1 MKMLNKQCM
10 LIIVL
15 WFFLPQSIAEELQ
28 NSPTAQDASVMK
40 VPLSLLNPRVTM
52 QTFSEAMQAVSK
64 GDKKQLDKAISTLDL
79 SNIASVIE
87 KEKGKEL
94 AHSLYLVIE
103 RSKQII
109 LTDIPEVPRTEEYV
123 FGTYSQGTVKITK
136 QFDGRWLFSKD
147 SLSAVPD
154 ILEGLLKV
162 SGNNGTINPQ
172 VKLPVQNKLS
182 ITRSFKR

>member
-64 GDKKQLDKAISTLDL
+64 GDKKQ
-79 SNIASVIE
+79 
-87 KEKGKEL
+87 
-94 AHSLYLVIE
+94 
-103 RSKQII
+103 
-109 LTDIPEVPRTEEYV
+109 
-123 FGTYSQGTVKITK
+123 
-136 QFDGRWLFSKD
+136 
-147 SLSAVPD
+147 
-154 ILEGLLKV
+154 
-162 SGNNGTINPQ
+162 
-172 VKLPVQNKLS
+172 
-182 ITRSFKR
+182 

>member
-1 MKMLNKQCM
+1 ML
-10 LIIVL
+10 LIAL
-15 WFFLPQSIAEELQ
+15 WFILPLSIAEELQ
-28 NSPTAQDASVMK
+28 NSPAAQDAIVMK

-94 AHSLYLVIE
+94 AHLLYLVIE
-103 RSKQII
+103 RSKEVI
-109 LTDIPEVPRTEEYV
+109 LADIPEVPRTEEYV

-136 QFDGRWLFSKD
+136 QIDGRWLFSKD

-154 ILEGLLKV
+154 ILDIMIRTDFEVVKV
-162 SGNNGTINPQ
+162 VNETIY
-172 VKLPVQNKLS
+172 
-182 ITRSFKR
+182 